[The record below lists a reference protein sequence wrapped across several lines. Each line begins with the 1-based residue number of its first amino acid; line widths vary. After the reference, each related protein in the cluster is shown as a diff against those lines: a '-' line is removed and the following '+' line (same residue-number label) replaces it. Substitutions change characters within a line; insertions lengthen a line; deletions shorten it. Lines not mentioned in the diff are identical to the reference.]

1 MGFKVIIA
9 GGSVS
14 GLTLAN
20 ALEKFNIDYVLLE
33 AYPSIAPQVGASI
46 GMLPNGF
53 RILDQLGCY
62 EPVRNISDE
71 FYLKSCLNGP
81 DGKPLGSQD
90 TTATVHHLEKRF
102 VGLHSQSHSSCADI
116 VTVLAILPFLST
128 DRCCSKFCTTTCC
141 TKTES
146 LLRRES
152 VRSTLSMEAF
162 TFSPKTV
169 TGSRVI

>member
-20 ALEKFNIDYVLLE
+20 ALEKFNIDYILLE

-62 EPVRNISDE
+62 EPVRNISNE
-71 FYLKSCLNGP
+71 FYLKSSMNGP
-81 DGKPLGSQD
+81 DGKPRSQNS
-90 TTATVHHLEKRF
+90 TASIHHLEKRF
-102 VGLHSQSHSSCADI
+102 VCLRDQSHSPCADI
-116 VTVLAILPFLST
+116 VTVLVTLLSSSIG
-128 DRCCSKFCTTTCC
+128 RCCYRFCTTTWR
-141 TKTES
+141 TRTEFLRRKES
-146 LLRRES
+146 L
-152 VRSTLSMEAF
+152 
-162 TFSPKTV
+162 K
-169 TGSRVI
+169 